1 MSSSGPSYLGV
12 NPEVK
17 RSGNKRL
24 LYIIAV
30 ILAAMVMIM
39 LLFMSSE
46 NTAPTEEA
54 IVVDTKTAD
63 KPLTAAIED
72 LSTFAPEPEV
82 LTKPEDEIDITVVG
96 PPPVDRDAEITQ
108 LEEDEVRRRKFEQSQ
123 AAFNAPLLI
132 KRNDPGMRTAST
144 SSSATSPS
152 GSGSPAQSPNA
163 TADLNNPSAANIEKE
178 GFLDRTT
185 DNEWISPHTRE
196 AGRPYEIKT
205 GTVIPGVMVSGI
217 NSDLPGTLI
226 AQVAQ
231 NIYDTARGRH
241 LLIPQG
247 SKLYGAY
254 DSRVVYG
261 QERVLMAWNRV
272 VLPDGSSINL
282 GAMPGLDMAGYSGF
296 TDEVD
301 NHYLRIFGSALLMS
315 LITGGTAYAVD
326 SASGSTALGTDTTT
340 LQDEMTSVLADQLG
354 QTSAMMLEKN
364 LSIQPT
370 LEIRPGYQFNV
381 VVTKD
386 VVFEGPYG
394 E

>member
-12 NPEVK
+12 SPEVK

-46 NTAPTEEA
+46 NTAPKEEA
-54 IVVDTKTAD
+54 VVVDTKIAD

-82 LTKPEDEIDITVVG
+82 FTKPDDEIDITVVG

-108 LEEDEVRRRKFEQSQ
+108 LEQDEVRRRKFEQSQ

-132 KRNDPGMRTAST
+132 ARNDPGMRTASA
-144 SSSATSPS
+144 SSTATSS
-152 GSGSPAQSPNA
+152 GSGSQAQSLNTA
-163 TADLNNPSAANIEKE
+163 TAPNNPSAANIEKE
-178 GFLDRTT
+178 GFLDRTI
-185 DNEWISPHTRE
+185 DNEWVSPHTRE
-196 AGRPYEIKT
+196 AGWPYEIKT

-231 NIYDTARGRH
+231 NIYETARGRH

-247 SKLYGAY
+247 SKLYGTY

-261 QERVLMAWNRV
+261 QERVLVAWNRV

-386 VVFEGPYG
+386 VVFESPYK
-394 E
+394 